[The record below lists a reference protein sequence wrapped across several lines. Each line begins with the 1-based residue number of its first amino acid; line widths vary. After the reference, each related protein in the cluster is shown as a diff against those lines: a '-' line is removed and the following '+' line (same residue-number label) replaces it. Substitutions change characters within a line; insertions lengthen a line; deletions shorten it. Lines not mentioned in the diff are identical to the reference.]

1 MLKIAVFDKLQ
12 RFNLFAV
19 EPNTGAARI
28 LGREVFTGGLS
39 QAVSGMLSD
48 APSSPKLAITPNVD
62 QVNRLVL
69 DEGWRKVFQQADILF
84 TDGKPVE
91 ILLNKLGAKNIH
103 RVTGA
108 DLLPEVAR
116 AATGTGKRIAV
127 VGGRD
132 DVRERAVENLREKN
146 GAGLDI
152 VGVSVPFAPGGFD
165 EAAAEV
171 TDLKPDIVFVCL
183 SSPKQEQWV
192 IDFRETLPA
201 AWYIGAGA
209 AVDFAAGE
217 VERAPQLMQNLSL
230 EWLYRLYKEPKRLA
244 YRYLVVGPIYL
255 GVIAA
260 AIMQAKGNKAERKAA

>member
-1 MLKIAVFDKLQ
+1 MFTTAVFDKLQ
-12 RFNLFAV
+12 RLNLFSVDPA
-19 EPNTGAARI
+19 TGVAQI
-28 LGREVFTGGLS
+28 LGREVFAGDLS
-39 QAVSGMLSD
+39 QAVSYLLDD
-48 APSSPKLAITPNVD
+48 APAVPKLAITPNVD

-69 DEGWRKVFQQADILF
+69 DDAWRQVFQQADILF

-116 AATGTGKRIAV
+116 AATGTGKRVAV

-132 DVRERAVENLREKN
+132 DVRERAVANLKAGN
-146 GAGLDI
+146 GEALDI
-152 VGVSVPFAPGGFD
+152 VGVPVPFAPGGFD

-171 TDLKPDIVFVCL
+171 AELKPDIVFVCL

-201 AWYIGAGA
+201 AWYIGSGA

-217 VERAPQLMQNLSL
+217 VDRAPELMQKLSL

-260 AIMQAKGNKAERKAA
+260 AIARAKSF